1 MNPATTSPL
10 LSIVIP
16 TKNRY
21 ETLLPTLDALLDNI
35 VGTRYEIVVQD
46 NSDDPTAARAYMDQ
60 RHDARVQYAHRAGF
74 ISIVENT
81 EDALSRARGEY
92 ITFIGDDDLVAPD
105 ILDFI
110 QRFQE
115 RDIDAVIYP
124 PAYYW
129 WPTVRFV
136 TPSRYHQPG
145 AFWYPP
151 STSTA
156 EQRVDTGAELSR
168 VTSQGAVALFDLPRV
183 YHGVVRRKVLDAIKA
198 RSGRYVNGASPDM
211 ALAIATAME
220 VSSHV
225 KVDTPLTVYGASRNS
240 GGGFTA
246 ARTHF
251 GKISE
256 QPHLPQYTK
265 DFWSERLPPIW
276 SEHTI
281 YPQTAMEVMRSMG
294 RPDTLDYGAFYASM
308 LVNEPHLRRHV
319 LPFTGRFLIQKPQ
332 RSMHFAAVVLKKSV
346 GRLRRTFRSRISGLP
361 FHLSIFETPDACMKH
376 LAQRNGPPGS

>member
-1 MNPATTSPL
+1 MTTATTSIL

-21 ETLLPTLDALLDNI
+21 ETLLPTLNALLDNI
-35 VGTRYEIVVQD
+35 VGTAYEIVVQD
-46 NSDDPTAARAYMDQ
+46 NSDDPTPARGYLTQ
-60 RHDARVQYAHRAGF
+60 RPDSRVQYVHRAGF

-81 EDALSRARGEY
+81 EEALSRARGEY

-105 ILDFI
+105 ILDHV
-110 QRFQE
+110 RHFQQQGT
-115 RDIDAVIYP
+115 DAAIYP

-129 WPTVRFV
+129 WPSVRFV
-136 TPSRYHQPG
+136 TPTRYHQPG

-151 STSTA
+151 STSKA
-156 EQRVDTGAELSR
+156 AQRIDSRMELHR
-168 VTSQGAVALFDLPRV
+168 VSSQGAVALFDLPRV
-183 YHGVVRRKVLDAIKA
+183 YHGVVRRQVLDAIKA

-211 ALAIATAME
+211 ALAIATALE
-220 VSSHV
+220 VTSHV
-225 KVDTPLTVYGASRNS
+225 KVDTPLTIYGASKNS

-251 GKISE
+251 GNIAE

-281 YPQTAMEVMRSMG
+281 YPQTALEVMRFMG
-294 RPDTLDYGAFYASM
+294 LPDTLDYGAFYASM
-308 LVNEPHLRRHV
+308 LINEPHLRRYV
-319 LPFTGRFLIQKPQ
+319 LPFTGRYLAQRPQ
-332 RSMHFAAVVLKKSV
+332 RTVHFAVMVIKKSV

-361 FHLSIFETPDACMKH
+361 FSLSIFETPDAVMKH
-376 LAQRNGPPGS
+376 LAVRNGSSPS